1 MLGLKIEVLWKKRN
15 EEKKKWIMNIEKGKN
30 MNWKMK
36 IGREKNERGGVEK
49 MGTPKIFDMKMVQKS
64 YKNTLEKNK
73 KREKWRK

>member
-1 MLGLKIEVLWKKRN
+1 
-15 EEKKKWIMNIEKGKN
+15 
-30 MNWKMK
+30 MK

-73 KREKWRK
+73 KREK

>member
-1 MLGLKIEVLWKKRN
+1 MLGLKINLLWKKRN

-49 MGTPKIFDMKMVQKS
+49 MGTPKFWYENGTKILQK
-64 YKNTLEKNK
+64 YIRK
-73 KREKWRK
+73 K